1 MSLSYFDDPKKKE
14 AWDKEMNQMRQE
26 KARRMAGKPSKGAES
41 ASVSA
46 DRAGSEARKENF
58 SSNTRMRI
66 TYKQLLE
73 REYGTPKPSQLSRS
87 TARQMEKTKE
97 MGGKNL

>member
-1 MSLSYFDDPKKKE
+1 MSLSYFDDPKKKD

-26 KARRMAGKPSKGAES
+26 KARRMVGEPSRGAET
-41 ASVSA
+41 ASVNS
-46 DRAGSEARKENF
+46 DRAVSHAARE
-58 SSNTRMRI
+58 SSGSNTRVQI

-73 REYGTPKPSQLSRS
+73 REYGVPKPQQLSRS